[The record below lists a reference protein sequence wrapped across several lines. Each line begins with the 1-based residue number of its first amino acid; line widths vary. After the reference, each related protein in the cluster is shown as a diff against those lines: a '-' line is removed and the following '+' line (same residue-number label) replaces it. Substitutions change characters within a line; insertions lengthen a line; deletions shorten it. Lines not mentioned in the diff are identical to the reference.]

1 MGEHKVRAVQQTLCS
16 PSFTVFALVCGV
28 RPFFLLGFL
37 PASSA
42 GFSPCLLC
50 YLPDVG
56 NLGILILL

>member
-16 PSFTVFALVCGV
+16 PSFTVFA
-28 RPFFLLGFL
+28 RFFLLGFL